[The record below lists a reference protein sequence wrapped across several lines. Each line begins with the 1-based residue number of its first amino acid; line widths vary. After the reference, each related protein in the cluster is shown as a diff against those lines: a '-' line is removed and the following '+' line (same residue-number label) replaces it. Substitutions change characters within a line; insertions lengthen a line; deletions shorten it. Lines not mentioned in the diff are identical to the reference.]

1 MKKNVVSPLFV
12 LSALLF
18 GCNTSTNSSIT
29 SSSTFSS
36 EDSSSLSS
44 EEDGSSV
51 SSSEE
56 ESSSVYSDEGSSISE
71 ESSSISEE
79 ESSTMEDSSSA
90 TKEGTYHFYCV
101 NDFHG
106 SILEKTNNYYE
117 PGIAKYF
124 GELKRLK
131 EEDPDHTIILSAGDM
146 YQGSLESNSNYGELV
161 TLAMNNVGFDAMT
174 VGNHEFDYGVPY
186 LLDNI
191 ELASFP
197 VLGGNI
203 MKFEEGK
210 IGTEPWDEDKFAIS
224 TIIDKPNAKIGI
236 VGMIGEGQTT
246 SITSRYVDD
255 MDFVP
260 HESLAKTEATRLKE
274 EEDCDIVLLLIHDE
288 EANVQYA
295 ADKDYFDGVFCAHT
309 HRGERSMSNGVPF
322 VQSYCNGE
330 GISHF
335 DLTLDEGN
343 VICSDYETIE
353 SESYWEEDEEIA
365 AIRDSFIKDEAFV
378 AIASQEAGN
387 VTGTLTNKE
396 GVPNVSC
403 KAIYEK
409 YSLLEDDLV
418 CAMTNTGRAS
428 LRGNIT
434 YSDIYKAVPFMNAIA
449 IVKVK
454 GQDIIDEA
462 AWNNSYTGD
471 LEKYGTIDKDAFYK
485 IAIIDYLVYHK
496 STKKVFDYFP
506 SMNPGQGGEII
517 KIYEDYPF
525 DIMFNYIKNDLNGKI
540 SYSNFRNYSQGFNL
554 YNQ

>member
-1 MKKNVVSPLFV
+1 
-12 LSALLF
+12 
-18 GCNTSTNSSIT
+18 
-29 SSSTFSS
+29 
-36 EDSSSLSS
+36 
-44 EEDGSSV
+44 
-51 SSSEE
+51 
-56 ESSSVYSDEGSSISE
+56 
-71 ESSSISEE
+71 
-79 ESSTMEDSSSA
+79 MEDSSSA

-335 DLTLDEGN
+335 DITIDKGDVRCANYN
-343 VICSDYETIE
+343 VINAKS
-353 SESYWEEDEEIA
+353 SWKEDAEIA
-365 AIRDSFIKDEAFV
+365 AIRDSFIEEDAFKKK
-378 AIASQEAGN
+378 ANSLAGT
-387 VTGTLTNKE
+387 VYGTLGAKE
-396 GVPNVSC
+396 GVSNISC

-409 YSLLEDDLV
+409 LKNSEADLA
-418 CAMTNTGRAS
+418 CAMVNGQRAS
-428 LRGNIT
+428 LSGKIT
-434 YSDIYKAVPFMNAIA
+434 YSDIYKATPFMNNIVIA
-449 IVKVK
+449 EIS
-454 GQDIIDEA
+454 GRDLINEA
-462 AWNNSYTGD
+462 KFNSTYTGD
-471 LEKYGTIDKDAFYK
+471 IERFGQIESNSFYK
-485 IAIIDYLVYHK
+485 IAVIDYLIYHQNVSK
-496 STKKVFDYFP
+496 TYDYFY
-506 SMNPGQGGEII
+506 SLNSGNGGKII
-517 KIYEDYPF
+517 REYPIYPF
-525 DIMFNYIKNDLNGKI
+525 DLVYDYISKDLNGTV
-540 SYSNFRNYSQGFNL
+540 SASLFSNSAEGFHL
-554 YNQ
+554 YA